1 MKPTKGIIWRMVSAL
16 NVDIANAI
24 NIFIYRFRPL
34 FLSRGI
40 VKTPLNDDND
50 MSDMEIIP

>member
-1 MKPTKGIIWRMVSAL
+1 MVSAL